1 MLITTHTQLRV
12 KEVPHLTWVKYR
24 SIAPKTTPLCDV
36 TQLYIIQL
44 QNYSGELL
52 GRGGGGV
59 VGRLRGSHGFQGE
72 KRRNQVSPTEYK
84 EENIEKVTAN

>member
-1 MLITTHTQLRV
+1 MLITTHTRLRV

-24 SIAPKTTPLCDV
+24 SIAPKTTSLCDV

-52 GRGGGGV
+52 GRGGGGGSGDLGDPMV
-59 VGRLRGSHGFQGE
+59 FRAKRGGIRYRRLSI
-72 KRRNQVSPTEYK
+72 KRK
-84 EENIEKVTAN
+84 I

>member
-24 SIAPKTTPLCDV
+24 SIAPKTTSLCDV

-59 VGRLRGSHGFQGE
+59 GRLRGSHGFQGE
-72 KRRNQVSPTEYK
+72 KRGNQVSPTEYK

>member
-24 SIAPKTTPLCDV
+24 SIAPKTTSLCDV

-44 QNYSGELL
+44 QNYSEELL
-52 GRGGGGV
+52 GRGGGGG
-59 VGRLRGSHGFQGE
+59 GRE
-72 KRRNQVSPTEYK
+72 T
-84 EENIEKVTAN
+84 

>member
-24 SIAPKTTPLCDV
+24 SIAPKTTSLCDV

-44 QNYSGELL
+44 QNYCGELL
-52 GRGGGGV
+52 GRGGGGG
-59 VGRLRGSHGFQGE
+59 GRETWGIPWFSGRKEGE
-72 KRRNQVSPTEYK
+72 SG
-84 EENIEKVTAN
+84 IAD

>member
-24 SIAPKTTPLCDV
+24 SIAPKTTSLCNV

-44 QNYSGELL
+44 QHYSGELL
-52 GRGGGGV
+52 RRGGGG

-72 KRRNQVSPTEYK
+72 KRGNQVSPTEYK